1 MLKVLELKKQGES
14 LYLINYMGMSE
25 NEQMYYMSSMISQV
39 CEFEIPKIER
49 EGDSPIILLE
59 LDEEKK
65 ELKIFSSEDDKETIS
80 LLASAILMK
89 LMNV

>member
-1 MLKVLELKKQGES
+1 MSKVLELKKQGES

-39 CEFEIPKIER
+39 CEFKIPKIER
-49 EGDSPIILLE
+49 EGDSPVILLE